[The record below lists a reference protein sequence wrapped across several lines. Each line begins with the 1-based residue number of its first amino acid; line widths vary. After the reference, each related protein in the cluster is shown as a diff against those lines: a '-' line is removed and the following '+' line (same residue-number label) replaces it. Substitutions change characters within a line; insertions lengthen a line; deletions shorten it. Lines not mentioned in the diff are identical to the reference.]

1 MFETPILF
9 LIFNRPD
16 TTKVVFERIK
26 EIKPKYLFVVADGPR
41 VHADGEIELCK
52 KTRAVINNI
61 DLDCDL
67 KLLFREENLGC
78 GKGPSNA
85 INWFFNYVEN
95 GIILEDDCLPDVSFF
110 NFCEDLLECY
120 KNEPKLMHIGSTNS
134 LFGKLR
140 GD

>member
-67 KLLFREENLGC
+67 KFIIQR
-78 GKGPSNA
+78 GKIRLRKGDPS
-85 INWFFNYVEN
+85 
-95 GIILEDDCLPDVSFF
+95 
-110 NFCEDLLECY
+110 
-120 KNEPKLMHIGSTNS
+120 
-134 LFGKLR
+134 
-140 GD
+140 

>member
-67 KLLFREENLGC
+67 KLLFREEKLGC
-78 GKGPSNA
+78 EK
-85 INWFFNYVEN
+85 V
-95 GIILEDDCLPDVSFF
+95 
-110 NFCEDLLECY
+110 
-120 KNEPKLMHIGSTNS
+120 
-134 LFGKLR
+134 
-140 GD
+140 

>member
-26 EIKPKYLFVVADGPR
+26 EIKPKYLFVVADEPR

-67 KLLFREENLGC
+67 KLLFREEKLGC
-78 GKGPSNA
+78 EKVTRPEIS
-85 INWFFNYVEN
+85 
-95 GIILEDDCLPDVSFF
+95 LPF
-110 NFCEDLLECY
+110 
-120 KNEPKLMHIGSTNS
+120 
-134 LFGKLR
+134 
-140 GD
+140 

>member
-61 DLDCDL
+61 DWDCDL
-67 KLLFREENLGC
+67 KLLFREEKLGC
-78 GKGPSNA
+78 EK
-85 INWFFNYVEN
+85 V
-95 GIILEDDCLPDVSFF
+95 
-110 NFCEDLLECY
+110 
-120 KNEPKLMHIGSTNS
+120 
-134 LFGKLR
+134 
-140 GD
+140 

>member
-67 KLLFREENLGC
+67 KLLFREEKLGYE
-78 GKGPSNA
+78 K
-85 INWFFNYVEN
+85 V
-95 GIILEDDCLPDVSFF
+95 
-110 NFCEDLLECY
+110 
-120 KNEPKLMHIGSTNS
+120 
-134 LFGKLR
+134 
-140 GD
+140 